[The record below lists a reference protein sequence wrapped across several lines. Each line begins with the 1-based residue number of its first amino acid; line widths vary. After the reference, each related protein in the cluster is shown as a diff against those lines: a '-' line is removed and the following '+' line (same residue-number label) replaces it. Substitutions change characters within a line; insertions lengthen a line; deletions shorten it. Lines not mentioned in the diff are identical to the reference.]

1 MMNTELTLNALQSM
15 NAQEYKEIRAAGS
28 DMRRNLTH
36 EVMREVDA
44 PANWMMNGE
53 YGSEFGGFFPVQVRF
68 TPAHERFHLAL
79 CSPGD
84 VSQLWMLVLVNGGG
98 QPFAVVQV
106 QHIFTPVAISHTLA
120 LAATLDAQG
129 YSAKWH
135 LNRSQFGIR
144 IDHDLAS
151 ISDHSLASQSITIW
165 HASDH

>member
-1 MMNTELTLNALQSM
+1 MAVSSGAFSPSRFVSRQPTNVSTWH
-15 NAQEYKEIRAAGS
+15 YV
-28 DMRRNLTH
+28 RR
-36 EVMREVDA
+36 
-44 PANWMMNGE
+44 E

-129 YSAKWH
+129 YSVNDIIHILMAEGG
-135 LNRSQFGIR
+135 Q
-144 IDHDLAS
+144 A
-151 ISDHSLASQSITIW
+151 
-165 HASDH
+165 

>member
-1 MMNTELTLNALQSM
+1 
-15 NAQEYKEIRAAGS
+15 
-28 DMRRNLTH
+28 
-36 EVMREVDA
+36 
-44 PANWMMNGE
+44 GE

-129 YSAKWH
+129 YSVNDIIHILMVEGGQA
-135 LNRSQFGIR
+135 
-144 IDHDLAS
+144 
-151 ISDHSLASQSITIW
+151 
-165 HASDH
+165 